1 MRSEPL
7 SRTAAL
13 ELATAQVDA
22 KLSEMN
28 SRGYPVYQM
37 SMAQRNDE
45 ILKIARFLSEESDS

>member
-28 SRGYPVYQM
+28 SRGYPVYQLTL
-37 SMAQRNDE
+37 AQRNDE
-45 ILKIARFLSEESDS
+45 VIKLARFLSEESE